1 MKRHRI
7 REYREG
13 RGTSQKREIVQ
24 QRVAANL
31 EAVLEMEVE
40 EGSDEEEGG
49 GVPIGTGSHRY
60 PYSGGESG

>member
-49 GVPIGTGSHRY
+49 GG
-60 PYSGGESG
+60 PYWNWKPQVSLLRR